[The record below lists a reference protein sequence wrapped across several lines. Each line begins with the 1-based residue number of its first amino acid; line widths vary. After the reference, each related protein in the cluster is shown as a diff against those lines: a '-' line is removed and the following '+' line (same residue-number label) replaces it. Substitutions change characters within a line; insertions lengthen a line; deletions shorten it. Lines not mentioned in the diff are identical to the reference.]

1 MKPLADILARAISI
15 MLYPLFI
22 PTYGVALFCYV
33 FSVYLRFVSLGWSLV
48 AVIGTLVLTCVLPIT
63 AIGIM
68 IRSGKVSDLEIT
80 DSTQRTMPYIYTI
93 FGFSCWSYL
102 MITILHAPRFMG
114 WVAVGATVALGLV
127 AFINRWWKIS
137 AHLTGMGGLFGGLM
151 SFYLGIGMMP
161 SWGMP
166 GLLLTLSLLLMYARV
181 RVNAHTPAQVCVG
194 WLLGITCTFIPYCIY
209 QYVV

>member
-127 AFINRWWKIS
+127 ALINRWWKIS

-166 GLLLTLSLLLMYARV
+166 GLLLALSFLLMYARV
-181 RVNAHTPAQVCVG
+181 RVNAHTPAQVCAG

>member
-1 MKPLADILARAISI
+1 MRPLADILARAISI

-127 AFINRWWKIS
+127 VLINRWWKIS

-161 SWGMP
+161 SWGMS

-181 RVNAHTPAQVCVG
+181 RVNAHTPAQVCAG